1 LRWFSLTFVNISG
14 IATDGAT
21 VMVGKKRDLIKLIE
35 DNAIAADNSCLM
47 NYHGIIHQENLCVKA
62 LKIDSLM

>member
-1 LRWFSLTFVNISG
+1 
-14 IATDGAT
+14 
-21 VMVGKKRDLIKLIE
+21 MVGKKRDLIKLIE